1 MRANHWVHR
10 RLKLMEIRLYGHQ
23 SAATSA
29 LSNALNAPISREI
42 ESEISCAI
50 FAINASSGVDQKT
63 VELWQGFDEFLMPR
77 ILVITGFNE
86 GLQDFDDAVVLAK
99 RLLDEVA
106 TPVLVLHDD
115 DGTPCALIDLE
126 TLKINNYRSG
136 EITDADP
143 EHIEFISEF
152 RYEYLEQLEAAGPD
166 GFASG
171 ILFPAIPILLNDP
184 EFNLGVDIVK
194 KYLEKLPSAS

>member
-1 MRANHWVHR
+1 
-10 RLKLMEIRLYGHQ
+10 MENGNIWRLYGHV

-29 LSNALNAPISREI
+29 LSAALDATVSDQVD
-42 ESEISCAI
+42 SEIAAAI

-63 VELWQGFDEFLMPR
+63 VELWHEFDDLLMPR

-99 RLLDEVA
+99 RLLDDVA

-115 DGTPCALIDLE
+115 DGSPCALIDLE
-126 TLKINNYRSG
+126 SMKINNYRTNQ
-136 EITDADP
+136 ITDAEP
-143 EHIEFISEF
+143 EHLELVSEF
-152 RYEYLEQLEAAGPD
+152 REEYLNQLDAAGED

-171 ILFPAIPILLNDP
+171 IFFPAIPVLLNDP

-194 KYLEKLPSAS
+194 KYLTALPSLG

>member
-1 MRANHWVHR
+1 
-10 RLKLMEIRLYGHQ
+10 MENGNIWRLYGHA

-29 LSNALNAPISREI
+29 LSQALGAEVSDSVQ
-42 ESEISCAI
+42 SEISAAI
-50 FAINASSGVDQKT
+50 FAINASSGVDQRT
-63 VELWQGFDEFLMPR
+63 VELWHEFDELLMPR

-99 RLLDEVA
+99 RLLDDVA

-126 TLKINNYRSG
+126 SMKINNYRTQQ
-136 EITDADP
+136 ITDAEP
-143 EHIEFISEF
+143 EHFELVSDF
-152 RYEYLEQLEAAGPD
+152 REEYLEQLEAAGSD

-171 ILFPAIPILLNDP
+171 IFFPAIPVLLNDP

-194 KYLEKLPSAS
+194 TYLNSLPSLR

>member
-1 MRANHWVHR
+1 
-10 RLKLMEIRLYGHQ
+10 METGNIWRLYGHP
-23 SAATSA
+23 SAATAS
-29 LSNALNAPISREI
+29 LSNALGAPVSEVVD
-42 ESEISCAI
+42 SEIAAAI

-63 VELWQGFDEFLMPR
+63 VDLWHQFDELLLPR

-99 RLLDEVA
+99 RLLDDVA

-115 DGTPCALIDLE
+115 DGSPCALIDLD
-126 TLKINNYRSG
+126 TLKINNYRTG

-143 EHIEFISEF
+143 EHLELVADF
-152 RYEYLEQLEAAGPD
+152 REEYLAQKEAAGED
-166 GFASG
+166 GFISG
-171 ILFPAIPILLNDP
+171 IFFPAVPVLLNDP

-194 KYLEKLPSAS
+194 KYLSKLPSLS

>member
-1 MRANHWVHR
+1 
-10 RLKLMEIRLYGHQ
+10 METGNIWRLYGHP
-23 SAATSA
+23 SAATAS
-29 LSNALNAPISREI
+29 LSNALGAPVSEVVD
-42 ESEISCAI
+42 SEIAAAI

-63 VELWQGFDEFLMPR
+63 VDIWHQFDELLLPR

-99 RLLDEVA
+99 RLLDDVA

-115 DGTPCALIDLE
+115 DGNPCALIDLD
-126 TLKINNYRSG
+126 TLKINNYRTG

-143 EHIEFISEF
+143 EHLELVADF
-152 RYEYLEQLEAAGPD
+152 REEYLAQKEAAGED
-166 GFASG
+166 GFISG
-171 ILFPAIPILLNDP
+171 IFFPAIPILLNDP

-194 KYLEKLPSAS
+194 KYLSKLPSLS

>member
-1 MRANHWVHR
+1 
-10 RLKLMEIRLYGHQ
+10 METGNIWRLYGHP
-23 SAATSA
+23 SAATAS
-29 LSNALNAPISREI
+29 LSNALGAPVSEVVD
-42 ESEISCAI
+42 SEIAAAI

-63 VELWQGFDEFLMPR
+63 VDLWHQFDELLLPR

-99 RLLDEVA
+99 RLLDDFA

-115 DGTPCALIDLE
+115 DGKPCALIDLD
-126 TLKINNYRSG
+126 TLKINNYRTG

-143 EHIEFISEF
+143 EHLELVADF
-152 RYEYLEQLEAAGPD
+152 REEYLAQKEAAGED
-166 GFASG
+166 GFISG
-171 ILFPAIPILLNDP
+171 IFFPAIPVLLNDP

-194 KYLEKLPSAS
+194 KYLSKLPSLS

>member
-1 MRANHWVHR
+1 
-10 RLKLMEIRLYGHQ
+10 MENGNIWRLYGHA

-29 LSNALNAPISREI
+29 LSAALDAAVSDQVDT
-42 ESEISCAI
+42 EISAAI

-63 VELWQGFDEFLMPR
+63 VELWHEFDELLMPR

-99 RLLDEVA
+99 RLLDDVA

-115 DGTPCALIDLE
+115 DGSPCALIDLE
-126 TLKINNYRSG
+126 SMQINNYR
-136 EITDADP
+136 TDQISDAEP
-143 EHIEFISEF
+143 EHLELVSEF
-152 RYEYLEQLEAAGPD
+152 RDEYLAQLEAVGED

-171 ILFPAIPILLNDP
+171 IFFPAIPVLLNDP

-194 KYLEKLPSAS
+194 RYLDSLPSIS

>member
-1 MRANHWVHR
+1 
-10 RLKLMEIRLYGHQ
+10 METGNIWRLYGHP
-23 SAATSA
+23 SAATAS
-29 LSNALNAPISREI
+29 LSNALGAPVSEVVD
-42 ESEISCAI
+42 SEIAAAI

-63 VELWQGFDEFLMPR
+63 VDLWHQFDELLLPR

-99 RLLDEVA
+99 RLLDDVA

-115 DGTPCALIDLE
+115 DGSPCALIDLD
-126 TLKINNYRSG
+126 TLKINNYRNG

-143 EHIEFISEF
+143 EHLELVADF
-152 RYEYLEQLEAAGPD
+152 REEYLAQKEAAGED
-166 GFASG
+166 GFISG
-171 ILFPAIPILLNDP
+171 IFFPAIPVLLNDP

-194 KYLEKLPSAS
+194 KYLSKLPSLS

>member
-1 MRANHWVHR
+1 
-10 RLKLMEIRLYGHQ
+10 METGNIWRLYGHP
-23 SAATSA
+23 SAATAS
-29 LSNALNAPISREI
+29 LSNALGAPVSEVVD
-42 ESEISCAI
+42 SEIAAAI

-63 VELWQGFDEFLMPR
+63 IDLWHQFDELLLPR

-99 RLLDEVA
+99 RLLDDVA

-115 DGTPCALIDLE
+115 DGSPCALIDLD
-126 TLKINNYRSG
+126 TLKINNYRTG

-143 EHIEFISEF
+143 EHLELVADF
-152 RYEYLEQLEAAGPD
+152 REEYLAQKEAAGED
-166 GFASG
+166 GFISG
-171 ILFPAIPILLNDP
+171 IFFPAIPVLLNDT

-194 KYLEKLPSAS
+194 KYLSKLPSLS

>member
-1 MRANHWVHR
+1 
-10 RLKLMEIRLYGHQ
+10 MENGNIWRLYGHV

-29 LSNALNAPISREI
+29 LSAALDATVSDQV
-42 ESEISCAI
+42 ESEIAAAI

-63 VELWQGFDEFLMPR
+63 VELWHEFDELLMPR

-99 RLLDEVA
+99 RLLDDVA

-115 DGTPCALIDLE
+115 DGSPCALIDLE
-126 TLKINNYRSG
+126 SMKINNYRTNQ
-136 EITDADP
+136 ITEAEP
-143 EHIEFISEF
+143 EHLELVSEF
-152 RYEYLEQLEAAGPD
+152 REEYLNQLDAAGEE

-171 ILFPAIPILLNDP
+171 IFFPAIPVLLNDP

-194 KYLEKLPSAS
+194 KYLTALPSLG

>member
-1 MRANHWVHR
+1 
-10 RLKLMEIRLYGHQ
+10 METGNIWRLYGHP
-23 SAATSA
+23 SAATAA
-29 LSNALNAPISREI
+29 LSKALGALVSE
-42 ESEISCAI
+42 EVDSEISAAI
-50 FAINASSGVDQKT
+50 FAINASSGIDQKT
-63 VELWQGFDEFLMPR
+63 VDIWHEFDELLMPR

-99 RLLDEVA
+99 RLLDDVA

-115 DGTPCALIDLE
+115 DGTPCALIDLV
-126 TLKINNYRSG
+126 TLKINNYRTN

-143 EHIEFISEF
+143 EHLELVSEF
-152 RYEYLEQLEAAGPD
+152 RDEYLAQKEAAGED

-171 ILFPAIPILLNDP
+171 IFFPAIPVLLNDP

-194 KYLEKLPSAS
+194 SYLEGLPSIS